1 MGNIRILTDI
11 VASQVAAGEVVE
23 RPASIVKELIE
34 NSLDAHA
41 KRVHVEFFQAGTA
54 LIRVSDDG
62 IGMDRE
68 DALLSLERHAT
79 SKLST
84 ARDLESI
91 STFGFRGE
99 AIPSIASVSKFRIVT
114 RCRDAATGT
123 EVLVNGGRIEA
134 VRESGEAYG
143 TRIEVRSLF
152 FNVPARR
159 KFLRGLQTEA
169 GHIIHQLH
177 CLALAN
183 PGVAFVAVRE
193 GRKFMEL
200 APTET
205 LAVRVHDL
213 FGSDWVGRLIQGE
226 PLKTGGLH
234 IRGFLS
240 QPGRGR
246 TDRSEQFI
254 FVNGRSVVAPAVS
267 GPLREAY
274 HALLPKGYHPGA
286 ILFLEMDPALV
297 DCNVHPAKRE
307 VRFRESAVVAEAIRD
322 FAQQVLAGSRRTMF
336 STTEAQEETSLKSEG
351 TPKLVTQLKT
361 PVLRVPS
368 YSLAAVGQPGSEARS
383 TADALQTQAT
393 TSPVTVA
400 PSETR
405 RESKQIFLSA
415 EQMEIKNLLESQD
428 IIVVGKIAGRFAIL
442 EGNFGM
448 VVVDLR
454 AACERILFE
463 RLLKEM
469 KQGQANSQ
477 ALLLP
482 VIFNLP
488 PRDIAWIAE
497 NTELLQ
503 RAGISVECFGG
514 ASVKVEAIPASVNK
528 TDIEQLLV
536 RLIEDLVRGG
546 IRSGNRMA
554 EEALARSVARLV
566 GGETLPTERERIET
580 LILELLRCELPY
592 SCPIGKATMI
602 PIPLSE
608 LKRRFG
614 CDT

>member
-23 RPASIVKELIE
+23 RPASIVKELVE
-34 NSLDAHA
+34 NSLDAQA
-41 KRVHVEFFQAGTA
+41 KRVHIEFFQAGTA

-68 DALLSLERHAT
+68 DALLSFERHAT

-84 ARDLESI
+84 VRDLESI

-99 AIPSIASVSKFRIVT
+99 AIPSIASVSKFRLIT
-114 RCRDAATGT
+114 RCRDAVTGT

-152 FNVPARR
+152 FNVPVRK
-159 KFLRGLQTEA
+159 KFLRGLQTETA
-169 GHIIHQLH
+169 HIMHQLH

-183 PGVAFVAVRE
+183 PHVAFVVFRE
-193 GRKFMEL
+193 GRKFIQL
-200 APTET
+200 ATTESVE
-205 LAVRVHDL
+205 VRVHDL
-213 FGSDWVGRLIQGE
+213 FGPDWAGRLIQGE
-226 PLKTGGLH
+226 PLQMGGLR

-246 TDRSEQFI
+246 ADRSEQFI
-254 FVNGRSVVAPAVS
+254 FINGRSVVASAVS
-267 GPLREAY
+267 RSLREAY
-274 HALLPKGYHPGA
+274 HALLPKGYHPAA
-286 ILFLEMDPALV
+286 ILFLELDPALV

-307 VRFRESAVVAEAIRD
+307 VRFRESNVVAEAVRE
-322 FAQQVLAGSRRTMF
+322 FAQQVLAGSRRTRINMGP
-336 STTEAQEETSLKSEG
+336 EEKASLKSESP
-351 TPKLVTQLKT
+351 PKLVIELKT
-361 PVLRVPS
+361 PVLGAPRGS
-368 YSLAAVGQPGSEARS
+368 LLAAVEPVSEAGS
-383 TADALQTQAT
+383 TANVQQSKNT
-393 TSPVTVA
+393 TPLTVI
-400 PSETR
+400 STETS
-405 RESKQIFLSA
+405 REAKQIFLSA
-415 EQMEIKNLLESQD
+415 EQMEIKNLLESRD
-428 IIVVGKIAGRFAIL
+428 IVVVGKIAGRFAIL

-454 AACERILFE
+454 AARERILFE

-469 KQGQANSQ
+469 KEGQANSQ
-477 ALLLP
+477 TLLLP
-482 VIFNLP
+482 VIFDLP

-497 NTELLQ
+497 NTELLH
-503 RAGISVECFGG
+503 RVGIAAECFGG

-536 RLIEDLVRGG
+536 RLIGDLARGG
-546 IRSGNRMA
+546 IRSGNRTA

-566 GGETLPTERERIET
+566 GGEAVPTESERIEA
-580 LILELLRCELPY
+580 LILELFRCELPY

-602 PIPLSE
+602 PIPISE
-608 LKRRFG
+608 LKKRFG
-614 CDT
+614 CDV